1 MNFRVAVH
9 HPTDHRPHDP
19 GFQALI
25 TELNGQVRQTVES
38 LGWTPV
44 FIAGDAADS
53 TAPANPADLIVIV
66 GGEDVDPTFYN
77 GPTSY
82 PGAGHLVPTADAT
95 HIEVVRSAVV
105 NRTPLLGICRGLQII
120 NAALGGTLVQDM
132 DGHRHHGDDPF
143 VETRVDA
150 KEAGITTGA
159 PVLCTHHQA
168 IEHLSE
174 DLQVVARA
182 EDGVVEAVV
191 HREAP
196 VTGVQ
201 WHPEHPE
208 AASTQLTALLL
219 RLEAQYRAVV
229 PTQPVAG

>member
-1 MNFRVAVH
+1 MTFRVAVH

-19 GFQALI
+19 AFQALI
-25 TELNGQVRQTVES
+25 TELNEQVRITVEA

-44 FIAGDAADS
+44 FIAGDATDTTDPAD
-53 TAPANPADLIVIV
+53 PADLIVIV
-66 GGEDVDPTFYN
+66 GGEDVDPSFYD

-82 PGAGHLVPTADAT
+82 PGAGHRVPSADAA
-95 HIEVVRSAVV
+95 HIEVVRTAVA

-120 NAALGGTLVQDM
+120 NVALGGTLVQDM

-143 VETRVDA
+143 VGTRVD
-150 KEAGITTGA
+150 GPWGDD

-168 IEHLSE
+168 IDRLAGG
-174 DLQVVARA
+174 LQVVARA

-191 HREAP
+191 HHDAP

-208 AASTQLTALLL
+208 VASTQLTALLL